1 MSAAE
6 PFDPY
11 RSPSLPEGPIVP
23 MTPGR
28 PGWLTAL
35 CVVAIVLGALG
46 LINSLMSTAGL
57 LAGPHL
63 QKAMRSQSSPGMSEE
78 MQKAQNKMQD
88 EMYAVQG
95 KYWWPIAIALLLRAG
110 VALLLL
116 IGGIRA
122 LGMSEGGR
130 QLLLVAF
137 GVTLP
142 FELAHAILQTMIM
155 LENMTAMHG
164 FAEALSNEMPKDG
177 PPQMGN
183 FIQTVMQGTLI
194 ASLVFMYLWT
204 LVKCGLYLWG
214 LLYLRRDRIK
224 ALFQPGGAFQ
234 PAFPTD
240 H

>member
-1 MSAAE
+1 MSASE

-11 RSPSLPEGPIVP
+11 RSPSLPEGPFQPVVSG
-23 MTPGR
+23 GR

-35 CVVAIVLGALG
+35 CVLAIVLGALG
-46 LINSLMSTAGL
+46 LMNSLMGTAGL
-57 LAGPHL
+57 LAGQHL
-63 QKAMRSQSSPGMSEE
+63 QKAIRAQPSPGMSQE
-78 MQKAQNKMQD
+78 MQDAQNKMQD
-88 EMYAVQG
+88 EMYAVQR
-95 KYWWPIAIALLLRAG
+95 KYWWPIAIALLLRTG

-116 IGGIRA
+116 LGGIRA

-137 GVTLP
+137 GVALP
-142 FELAHAILQTMIM
+142 FELVHAILQTIIM

-177 PPQMGN
+177 PPQLEN
-183 FIQTVMQGTLI
+183 FIETVMQGTLI

-204 LVKCGLYLWG
+204 LLKCGLYLWG

-224 ALFQPGGAFQ
+224 ALFQRSPNPQ
-234 PAFPTD
+234 PAFPN
-240 H
+240 